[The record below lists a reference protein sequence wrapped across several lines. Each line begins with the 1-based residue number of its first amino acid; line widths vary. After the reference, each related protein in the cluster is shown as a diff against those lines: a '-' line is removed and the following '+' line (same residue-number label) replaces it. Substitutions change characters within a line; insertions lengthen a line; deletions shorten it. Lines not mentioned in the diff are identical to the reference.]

1 MEIISGGM
9 TMICS
14 LKDETPIALDAM
26 MVYDF
31 EDDSWTGVP
40 DITPESGS
48 SAMPSGRGGLTAHE
62 PGASPRKL
70 GVICWISTPIS
81 RITSDSPKSSI
92 SGLIMVLQRSPVKT
106 CFGKQ
111 SSSVMTFSKH
121 PSAFGSLAQS
131 GSAGISTSLSVEDAH
146 PGRRRRSEIVTAR
159 MCCLCTHPTGGVK

>member
-1 MEIISGGM
+1 
-9 TMICS
+9 MICS

-48 SAMPSGRGGLTAHE
+48 SAIPSGRGGLTAHE

-106 CFGKQ
+106 CCGEQ

-131 GSAGISTSLSVEDAH
+131 GSAGNSTSLSVEDAH

-159 MCCLCTHPTGGVK
+159 MCCLCTHPTGGAK

>member
-1 MEIISGGM
+1 
-9 TMICS
+9 MICS

-26 MVYDF
+26 MVYDLG
-31 EDDSWTGVP
+31 DDSWTGVP

-48 SAMPSGRGGLTAHE
+48 SAIPSGRGGLTAHE

-106 CFGKQ
+106 CCGEQ

-131 GSAGISTSLSVEDAH
+131 GSAGNSTSLSVEDAH

-159 MCCLCTHPTGGVK
+159 MCCLCTHPTGGAK